1 MTTIKQVA
9 LVAAGILCASLA
21 PTGVLTAGAETASN
35 EAAYKAAT
43 DTDPHIPLTTYQQ
56 QMLELKDQTI
66 ANALSGHASATK
78 TRANLGAL
86 GVTSASTLAAA
97 STTASGIPNSSNV
110 AKNQT
115 PQKRSYW
122 CGPATVHEALGQLH
136 HEYSQEFLA
145 PKLGTTEAG
154 GTAWSGGPTETGHP
168 VPDVMNKYQSFKYVP
183 QEVSASPGD
192 QEVETYKTRLTG
204 DIWLAGAPVIGNAWT
219 TEYSEFWLVGHP
231 RTTTIKHWFDIY
243 GYSIDNGGTTW
254 TKYEDSVHGV
264 PQTMISWA
272 PYVPAYSDLPSHR
285 IAHIVGGRGY
295 VW

>member
-1 MTTIKQVA
+1 MTTIKKVA

-43 DTDPHIPLTTYQQ
+43 DTDPHIPLTAYQQ
-56 QMLELKDQTI
+56 QLSKLKDQTI
-66 ANALSGHASATK
+66 ANALSGQASATK
-78 TRANLGAL
+78 TKTNLGAL
-86 GVTSASTLAAA
+86 GVSSASTLAAA
-97 STTASGIPNSSNV
+97 STTASGVPTASNV

-168 VPDVMNKYQSFKYVP
+168 VPDVMNTYQSFKYVP

-204 DIWLAGAPVIGNAWT
+204 DIWLADAPVIGNAWT
-219 TEYSEFWLVGHP
+219 TKYSEFRLVGHP
-231 RTTTIKHWFDIY
+231 PTTIKHWFDIY
-243 GYSIDNGGTTW
+243 GYNISGGTTY
-254 TKYEDSVHGV
+254 TKYEDSVHDADSIGW
-264 PQTMISWA
+264 SDG
-272 PYVPAYSDLPSHR
+272 VPAYSALPSHQ
-285 IAHIVGGRGY
+285 IAHIIGGRGY